1 MAHEEL
7 IQQLTVK
14 IAEAEQ
20 SKILI
25 DATIQEMKA
34 LIVEMQTKD
43 KEESTVFAQRVEA
56 LLQKITAA
64 SVD

>member
-7 IQQLTVK
+7 IQQLTAK